1 MTDSQQSPPAGLPN
15 EFSIELMRI
24 LNSAYTLDEIRT
36 LCFELDVDFDNLSG
50 DTKAGKARE
59 LILWGKRSGTLQ
71 LIQDTIKSGRPDVEF
86 HVEYDSNRA
95 RELQESIM
103 ASASQPVQHAFKEFT
118 EQVSAY
124 VDEFNLLHEKMQEW
138 KEVHNYLQDLQNHF
152 APCRGY
158 IYTFSKLNLGDDDSQ
173 EKDRFLYSIEVEWRP
188 VKRVLR
194 RLEEFATQIL
204 VIGDVYVPDN
214 PTQGP
219 QWLLAPKRAS
229 KLIDK
234 SLFDRDL
241 LTLREGLSEFGD
253 DTDQQLYLADKA
265 LLKTAQE
272 IMTLRRPSVTKEP
285 I

>member
-1 MTDSQQSPPAGLPN
+1 MTNSQRPPYPSLPN

-24 LNSAYTLDEIRT
+24 LNNAYTLDEIRT
-36 LCFELDVDFDNLSG
+36 LCFELDIDFDNLSG
-50 DTKAGKARE
+50 DTKEAKARE
-59 LILWGKRSGTLQ
+59 LILWGKRNNSLQ
-71 LIQDTIKSGRPDVEF
+71 LIQDTIKSGRPDIEF
-86 HVEYDSNRA
+86 HVEYDPNKA
-95 RELQESIM
+95 HQLQESIM
-103 ASASQPVQHAFKEFT
+103 ASASQPVQDAFKEFT
-118 EQVSAY
+118 GQVAAY

-138 KEVHNYLQDLQNHF
+138 KEVHNYLQDIQNHF

-158 IYTFSKLNLGDDDSQ
+158 IYTFSKLDLGDDDSQ
-173 EKDRFLYSIEVEWRP
+173 EKDRFLYAIEVEWRP

-204 VIGDVYVPDN
+204 VIGDVYTRNN
-214 PTQGP
+214 PAQGP
-219 QWLLAPKRAS
+219 QWLLAPKRAG

-272 IMTLRRPSVTKEP
+272 IMTLRRPNVSKEP